1 MWPWTKQD
9 APQAASEPP
18 AAAAAKAPAASD
30 DVWVDLLKCS
40 LSEVER
46 DSLIQAGS
54 EEPCEFARGTVLRDG
69 KGTER
74 RVRLEGSELELSVHA
89 EAVAPA
95 NPAFQDDLD
104 DVSQL
109 SHLNEAS
116 LLHHIASRYLEQH
129 QIYTRAGPVLV
140 AMNPFKR
147 LPELYG
153 DEQLA
158 RYQTSTAAAA
168 AEQGGAPQHVP
179 PPHVYE
185 VAGVVYN
192 SLRLRGASQSV
203 VINGESGAGKTETAK
218 IILRFL
224 TQQCASG
231 GLGDELARRLHASN
245 PLLEAF
251 GNCVTQRNDN
261 SSRFGKLI
269 TLHFTPSGALSGGSV
284 HRYLLEKSRVV
295 AQARAAAAAEH
306 MSRDHSGV
314 ASPPASLPLH
324 RCHAGAPPYPYL
336 LPLILTRT
344 PTLTQEPNER
354 SYHAFYQLCAGAGDD
369 ERAALRLLHPD
380 DPAPDRAA
388 SAAGA
393 TARRFRSL
401 CEGDCVALASVSRL
415 RHNARTLTFARP
427 SPEPEPSP

>member
-18 AAAAAKAPAASD
+18 AAAAAKAPAVSD

-40 LSEVER
+40 LSER
-46 DSLIQAGS
+46 DSLIQTGS
-54 EEPCEFARGTVLRDG
+54 EEPCEFARGTVLRGG

-147 LPELYG
+147 LPALYS

-168 AEQGGAPQHVP
+168 AEEGGAPQHAP
-179 PPHVYE
+179 PPHVYK

-203 VINGESGAGKTETAK
+203 VINGESWGVYANVQQFDSKFTQDFFGTPKGARWK
-218 IILRFL
+218 IPGSP
-224 TQQCASG
+224 AGEG
-231 GLGDELARRLHASN
+231 GMIYLGDEIEYAESPMDAIEGADALVIVTEWNEFRRPDFEALRSGLKQPVIFDGRN
-245 PLLEAF
+245 IFPRKTLEEL
-251 GNCVTQRNDN
+251 G
-261 SSRFGKLI
+261 
-269 TLHFTPSGALSGGSV
+269 FT
-284 HRYLLEKSRVV
+284 
-295 AQARAAAAAEH
+295 
-306 MSRDHSGV
+306 
-314 ASPPASLPLH
+314 
-324 RCHAGAPPYPYL
+324 
-336 LPLILTRT
+336 
-344 PTLTQEPNER
+344 
-354 SYHAFYQLCAGAGDD
+354 YHALG
-369 ERAALRLLHPD
+369 R
-380 DPAPDRAA
+380 
-388 SAAGA
+388 
-393 TARRFRSL
+393 
-401 CEGDCVALASVSRL
+401 
-415 RHNARTLTFARP
+415 
-427 SPEPEPSP
+427 

>member
-18 AAAAAKAPAASD
+18 AAAAAKAPAVSD

-40 LSEVER
+40 LSER
-46 DSLIQAGS
+46 DSLIQTGS
-54 EEPCEFARGTVLRDG
+54 EEPCEFARGTVLRGG

-147 LPELYG
+147 LPALYS

-168 AEQGGAPQHVP
+168 AEEGGAPQHAP

-203 VINGESGAGKTETAK
+203 VINGESGAGKTETTK

-295 AQARAAAAAEH
+295 AQVRAAAAA
-306 MSRDHSGV
+306 
-314 ASPPASLPLH
+314 
-324 RCHAGAPPYPYL
+324 
-336 LPLILTRT
+336 
-344 PTLTQEPNER
+344 
-354 SYHAFYQLCAGAGDD
+354 F
-369 ERAALRLLHPD
+369 
-380 DPAPDRAA
+380 
-388 SAAGA
+388 
-393 TARRFRSL
+393 
-401 CEGDCVALASVSRL
+401 SVL
-415 RHNARTLTFARP
+415 
-427 SPEPEPSP
+427 